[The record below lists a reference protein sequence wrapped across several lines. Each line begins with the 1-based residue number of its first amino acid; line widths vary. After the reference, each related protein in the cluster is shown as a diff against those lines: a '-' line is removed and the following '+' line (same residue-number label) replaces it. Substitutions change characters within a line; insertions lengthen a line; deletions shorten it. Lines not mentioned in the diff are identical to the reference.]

1 MIKIESAA
9 SVKFRSSTTVT
20 RGKMIQST
28 IKFVKFNYKS
38 ENRSLQSIKVS
49 GVRNKT

>member
-1 MIKIESAA
+1 
-9 SVKFRSSTTVT
+9 
-20 RGKMIQST
+20 MIQST